1 MSARR
6 LSIVL
11 DQGAKR
17 QIRVMLETL
26 GYQVV
31 KLVRVR
37 IGSLWGGDLEV
48 GRHQLLT
55 AEDIL
60 KASVNPDQPAPKSML
75 RSEAKKRAK
84 PVARKTAGKGAK
96 PFAAKKTAR
105 KMTKAR
111 RESLNEPPRR
121 ETKGRAAKS
130 TRRKY

>member
-1 MSARR
+1 
-6 LSIVL
+6 
-11 DQGAKR
+11 
-17 QIRVMLETL
+17 
-26 GYQVV
+26 
-31 KLVRVR
+31 
-37 IGSLWGGDLEV
+37 
-48 GRHQLLT
+48 
-55 AEDIL
+55 
-60 KASVNPDQPAPKSML
+60 ML